1 MYTHIL
7 LYKWFQ
13 FIFLMG
19 MILDPQKLQP
29 HEVPKFMMTSNYT
42 NSYFRFECQVFQYSK
57 IEREKTELET
67 SALYVEALKHALFER
82 LRYVFGFEGGIVA
95 GHLISI
101 HLKLLG
107 DTYNHSCNFF
117 QLHKYSTED
126 LLARRQYISSVTGET
141 ILTPKW

>member
-1 MYTHIL
+1 
-7 LYKWFQ
+7 
-13 FIFLMG
+13 MG

-42 NSYFRFECQVFQYSK
+42 NSYFGFECQVFQYSK
-57 IEREKTELET
+57 IERQKTELET
-67 SALYVEALKHALFER
+67 SALYVETLKHALFER

-107 DTYNHSCNFF
+107 NTYNFNYTNILQKISWHVDSI
-117 QLHKYSTED
+117 S
-126 LLARRQYISSVTGET
+126 RRSQAKQS
-141 ILTPKW
+141 